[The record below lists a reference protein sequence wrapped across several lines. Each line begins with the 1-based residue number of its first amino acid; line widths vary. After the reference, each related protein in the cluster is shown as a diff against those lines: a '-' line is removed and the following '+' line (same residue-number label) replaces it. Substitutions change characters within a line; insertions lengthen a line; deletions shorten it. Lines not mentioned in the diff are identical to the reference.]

1 MTANIEIEDRLRHMF
16 DVIGTVVPDE
26 PPTAWSEFIMDLR
39 VASSTS
45 LADSDG
51 QGGRSS
57 SSNDVSIGFPVPET
71 EKPLRDI
78 QRSQSNPRSKVS
90 LTHVSVLGVACAAA
104 ALTLFAVW
112 APNGTPGG
120 SNSAAAAVL
129 RLTAVK
135 AGDQTV
141 LQPGIGQAL
150 NSHFKVAIEA
160 TEANPDG
167 TQRSEAQFV
176 GTADEWTFSNGSGH
190 EQVSFGPPHFGSP
203 SNQQAWQ
210 LNEQIPFQGSVPYSS
225 AGPVIHLVPALGSF
239 NVSSLPTKPDALAA
253 LLGQKVTGIEGLDI
267 LPMGPDIVFDR
278 IGLLLAT
285 PQLGNSPALASALYQ
300 VLASLPGITS
310 LGRMSD
316 HVGRSGTGFTEV
328 GSGETLIVNTNTGSL
343 FELHRNPT
351 SSIGSA
357 ISGTAAFN
365 GPVNSQETLLWLDPQ
380 GQTIVS
386 GSSVPNTSQ
395 HS

>member
-16 DVIGTVVPDE
+16 DVIGTVIPDE
-26 PPTAWSEFIMDLR
+26 PPKAWSEFVTDLR
-39 VASSTS
+39 LGSSPS
-45 LADSDG
+45 LTPPDG
-51 QGGRSS
+51 RGSL
-57 SSNDVSIGFPVPET
+57 SSNDISIGSPVLET
-71 EKPLRDI
+71 EQPTRGI
-78 QRSQSNPRSKVS
+78 QRSQTNPRSKVS

-135 AGDQTV
+135 AADQTF
-141 LQPGIGQAL
+141 LQPGIDQAL
-150 NSHFKVAIEA
+150 NSHFMMGIEA
-160 TEANPDG
+160 TETNPDG
-167 TQRSEAQFV
+167 TQRAEAQFV
-176 GTADEWTFSNGSGH
+176 GTADEWTFRNGSGH
-190 EQVSFGPPHFGSP
+190 EEVSFGPPHFASP

-210 LNEQIPFQGSVPYSS
+210 LDKQIPFQGSAPYSS
-225 AGPVIHLVPALGSF
+225 AGLVIHLVPALGSF
-239 NVSSLPTKPDALAA
+239 NVSSLPTEPAALATV
-253 LLGQKVTGIEGLDI
+253 LGRKVTGIEGLDV

-285 PQLGNSPALASALYQ
+285 PQLGNSPALASALYR

-316 HVGRSGTGFTEV
+316 HVGRSGTGFTEE

-343 FELHRNPT
+343 FELHRNTTP
-351 SSIGSA
+351 SIGSA
-357 ISGTAAFN
+357 ISGTAAIN
-365 GPVNSQETLLWLDPQ
+365 GPVKSQENLLWLDPK
-380 GQTIVS
+380 GEIIVS